1 MNRLILI
8 GNGFDLAHDLKTS
21 YKDFINWYWDQRL
34 KKIYIQEVGNLDRI
48 KDEDKAE
55 FEKLLDN
62 GEDEF
67 KDPLCKLKLD
77 FKDLEYIQNNFDN
90 KYENKIRLFSDYK
103 SFLKN
108 LDPRIKGGATQIAA
122 LDFIAYTISKKG
134 KSPIDDIDLSE
145 NLYKCIIPPKEYP
158 LMASIIKSVKEKGWT
173 DIEKDYYELL
183 KETLKD
189 DCKFTAKQLNNQLH
203 FLQEK
208 LIEYLKTLHITT
220 LSQNIEGYIKE
231 EITPEDISEKDKK
244 EVIASVENIFEA
256 FKKTQEY
263 EKRKIYF
270 RDDYIK
276 WQPQRTLLLN
286 FNYTETTSVYKQT
299 ITYNENYLEEIH
311 IHGSLKKPE
320 NIIFGYGDEL
330 DKDYNEIIDKNDN
343 RLLDFFKSV
352 KYLETMNYRR
362 LQEFLESDYFQVYI
376 MGHSCGNSDRTLLN
390 TIFEHENCVSI
401 KPFYHEWEENGEKKN
416 NYLDIVQNIYRN
428 FTNLNLYR
436 DRVVPKERCE
446 PLK

>member
-55 FEKLLDN
+55 FEKLLNN

-77 FKDLEYIQNNFDN
+77 LKDLEYIQNNFDN
-90 KYENKIRLFSDYK
+90 NYENKIRLFSDYK

-108 LDPRIKGGATQIAA
+108 LDPRIKGGATQFAA

-134 KSPIDDIDLSE
+134 KSPTDDIDLSE
-145 NLYKCIIPPKEYP
+145 NLYKCIISPNEYP
-158 LMASIIKSVKEKGWT
+158 LMARIMKSVKEKKWV

-183 KETLKD
+183 KETLKEE
-189 DCKFTAKQLNNQLH
+189 KEENAIKKLNEQLH

-208 LIEYLKTLHITT
+208 LVEYLRITENDINEGK
-220 LSQNIEGYIKE
+220 LNFNIFSKFVS
-231 EITPEDISEKDKK
+231 PPKKEDISVNSRE
-244 EVIASVENIFEA
+244 IFLG
-256 FKKTQEY
+256 FNDNWLNLGRIT
-263 EKRKIYF
+263 
-270 RDDYIK
+270 
-276 WQPQRTLLLN
+276 LLN
-286 FNYTETTSVYKQT
+286 FNYTKTTSLYCVGT
-299 ITYNENYLEEIH
+299 EIEEIH
-311 IHGSLKKPE
+311 IHGSLKEPE

-330 DKDYNEIIDKNDN
+330 DKDYKEIVDKNDN
-343 RLLDFFKSV
+343 ELLKYTKSV
-352 KYLETMNYRR
+352 RYLETMNYRR

-390 TIFEHENCVSI
+390 TIFEHKNCVSI

>member
-55 FEKLLDN
+55 FEKLLNN

-77 FKDLEYIQNNFDN
+77 LKDLEYIQNNFDN
-90 KYENKIRLFSDYK
+90 NYEDKIRLFSDYK

-108 LDPRIKGGATQIAA
+108 LDPRIKGGATQFAA

-134 KSPIDDIDLSE
+134 KSPTDDIDLSE
-145 NLYKCIIPPKEYP
+145 NLYKCIISPNEYP
-158 LMASIIKSVKEKGWT
+158 LMARIMKSVKEKKWV

-183 KETLKD
+183 KETLKEE
-189 DCKFTAKQLNNQLH
+189 KEENAIKKLNEQLH

-208 LIEYLKTLHITT
+208 LVEYLRITENDINEGK
-220 LSQNIEGYIKE
+220 LNFNIFSKFVS
-231 EITPEDISEKDKK
+231 PPKKEDISVNSRE
-244 EVIASVENIFEA
+244 IFLG
-256 FKKTQEY
+256 FNDNWLNLGRIT
-263 EKRKIYF
+263 
-270 RDDYIK
+270 
-276 WQPQRTLLLN
+276 LLN
-286 FNYTETTSVYKQT
+286 FNYTKTTSLYCVGT
-299 ITYNENYLEEIH
+299 EIEEIH
-311 IHGSLKKPE
+311 IHGSLKEPE

-330 DKDYNEIIDKNDN
+330 DKDYKEIVDKNDN
-343 RLLDFFKSV
+343 ELLKYTKSV
-352 KYLETMNYRR
+352 RYLETMNYRR

-390 TIFEHENCVSI
+390 TIFEHKNCVSI

>member
-1 MNRLILI
+1 M
-8 GNGFDLAHDLKTS
+8 AHDLKTS

-158 LMASIIKSVKEKGWT
+158 LMASIIKSVKEKKWV
-173 DIEKDYYELL
+173 DIEKDYYKLL
-183 KETLKD
+183 KETLKEE
-189 DCKFTAKQLNNQLH
+189 KEENAIKKLNEQLH

-208 LIEYLKTLHITT
+208 LVEYLRITENDINEGK
-220 LSQNIEGYIKE
+220 LNFNIFPKFVS
-231 EITPEDISEKDKK
+231 PPKKEDISVNSHE
-244 EVIASVENIFEA
+244 IFLGSNDNWLNLGRI
-256 FKKTQEY
+256 T
-263 EKRKIYF
+263 
-270 RDDYIK
+270 
-276 WQPQRTLLLN
+276 LLN
-286 FNYTETTSVYKQT
+286 FNYTKTASLYCVGTE
-299 ITYNENYLEEIH
+299 IEEIH
-311 IHGSLKKPE
+311 IHGSLKEPE

-330 DKDYNEIIDKNDN
+330 DKDYKEIVDKNDN
-343 RLLDFFKSV
+343 ELLRYTKSV
-352 KYLETMNYRR
+352 RYLETMNYRR

-390 TIFEHENCVSI
+390 TIFEHKNCVSI

-436 DRVVPKERCE
+436 DRVVPKEKCE